1 METYP
6 RLILLKVRNL
16 FYLCTLLK
24 VPGACRLITLY
35 VFFLDI
41 LYEMSQPK
49 VLTTT
54 VCESLSIS
62 SYKCDISN
70 KYFST
75 SISLIAFDGSFES
88 VPSEIRKS
96 TEALIIYFDPSD
108 VST

>member
-1 METYP
+1 
-6 RLILLKVRNL
+6 
-16 FYLCTLLK
+16 
-24 VPGACRLITLY
+24 
-35 VFFLDI
+35 
-41 LYEMSQPK
+41 MSQPK

-54 VCESLSIS
+54 LCESLSIN

-75 SISLIAFDGSFES
+75 SISLIAFDGNFES

-108 VST
+108 VSTLLAYELNALI